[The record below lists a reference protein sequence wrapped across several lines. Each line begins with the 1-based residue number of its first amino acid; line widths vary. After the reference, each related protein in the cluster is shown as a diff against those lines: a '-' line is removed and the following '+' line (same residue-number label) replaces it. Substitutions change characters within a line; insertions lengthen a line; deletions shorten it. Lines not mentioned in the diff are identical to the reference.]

1 MLIFEST
8 VNVHCSFD
16 KGDTFYYEMINWNI
30 CYPRGQLLFN
40 ILKSSLL
47 AKMIW
52 VFCQIFLYKVCW
64 KCLHQCFSYLSL
76 NYFGICKIS
85 HESTERK
92 CTFDSADK
100 ETYRM
105 LAARRDQYKHAAL
118 KAKHTGDITT
128 ATQHVKV
135 AKVTIGTS
143 RYRICSYKCSS
154 CRGFLCV

>member
-8 VNVHCSFD
+8 VHVHCSFD
-16 KGDTFYYEMINWNI
+16 KGDTFYYEIINWNL

-47 AKMIW
+47 AKMIYSKS
-52 VFCQIFLYKVCW
+52 FLSNISLQGLLKMFASMFFISF
-64 KCLHQCFSYLSL
+64 LL

-85 HESTERK
+85 HESTKKK

-135 AKVTIGTS
+135 AKVTIG
-143 RYRICSYKCSS
+143 SS
-154 CRGFLCV
+154 T

>member
-1 MLIFEST
+1 MLSKRSAAIQYFKKFFASKNDIFNEFSVKYFFT
-8 VNVHCSFD
+8 RSAENVC
-16 KGDTFYYEMINWNI
+16 INVFHIFSWI
-30 CYPRGQLLFN
+30 
-40 ILKSSLL
+40 ILAY
-47 AKMIW
+47 AKFHM
-52 VFCQIFLYKVCW
+52 KV
-64 KCLHQCFSYLSL
+64 Q
-76 NYFGICKIS
+76 
-85 HESTERK
+85 RK

-143 RYRICSYKCSS
+143 TSRICSYKCLS

>member
-1 MLIFEST
+1 M
-8 VNVHCSFD
+8 
-16 KGDTFYYEMINWNI
+16 K
-30 CYPRGQLLFN
+30 
-40 ILKSSLL
+40 SLL
-47 AKMIW
+47 SKRSAAIQYFKKFFASKNDIFNEFS
-52 VFCQIFLYKVCW
+52 VKFCFYKVCW
-64 KCLHQCFSYLSL
+64 KCLHQCFSYLFL
-76 NYFGICKIS
+76 NYIGICKIS
-85 HESTERK
+85 HESTEK
-92 CTFDSADK
+92 ICTFDSADK

-143 RYRICSYKCSS
+143 TSRICSYKCSS

>member
-1 MLIFEST
+1 M
-8 VNVHCSFD
+8 
-16 KGDTFYYEMINWNI
+16 
-30 CYPRGQLLFN
+30 
-40 ILKSSLL
+40 
-47 AKMIW
+47 
-52 VFCQIFLYKVCW
+52 KV
-64 KCLHQCFSYLSL
+64 Q
-76 NYFGICKIS
+76 
-85 HESTERK
+85 RK

-143 RYRICSYKCSS
+143 T
-154 CRGFLCV
+154 